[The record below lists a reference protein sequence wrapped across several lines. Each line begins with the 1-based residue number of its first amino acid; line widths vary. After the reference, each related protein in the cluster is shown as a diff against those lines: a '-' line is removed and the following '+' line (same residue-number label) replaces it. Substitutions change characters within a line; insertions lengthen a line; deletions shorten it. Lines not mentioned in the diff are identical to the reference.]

1 VSLVGGLYER
11 FRHLIHEGGKFLV
24 VGGIGFLVTEG
35 VFNFLYFS
43 QHQATFTA
51 NAVATMVAA
60 AVTFV
65 GNRHW
70 TFRHR
75 ERTGMGREAVVFFAL
90 NAVGV
95 VIQQVCLEL
104 AKHEFGRHDKLVVNA
119 AFLFGV
125 GLATCFRFW
134 SYRRFVWLDQ
144 SAGPSAGSVVSYT
157 PGPQPGE
164 WERRE
169 PALVPPEPMPRRAPV
184 RGPEQNGNLQNG
196 YLQNGH
202 MQNGHVTNG
211 QLPGRARTG
220 GRPARPR

>member
-1 VSLVGGLYER
+1 MNLVGGLYQR
-11 FRHLIHEGGKFLV
+11 FRHLIHEFAKFGV

-90 NAVGV
+90 NAIGV
-95 VIQQVCLEL
+95 VIQQACLEL
-104 AKHEFGRHDKLVVNA
+104 AKHEFGRHDKLTLNI

-125 GLATCFRFW
+125 GLATLFRFW
-134 SYRRFVWLDQ
+134 SYRRFVWLAQ
-144 SAGPSAGSVVSYT
+144 PGGPSDPGRPRQ
-157 PGPQPGE
+157 PGPPLPGAGYE
-164 WERRE
+164 ARE
-169 PALVPPEPMPRRAPV
+169 PALVPLEPMSRPLPGQG
-184 RGPEQNGNLQNG
+184 GPELNG
-196 YLQNGH
+196 YGLG
-202 MQNGHVTNG
+202 G
-211 QLPGRARTG
+211 QGQPA
-220 GRPARPR
+220 ARPRPAGPRHARPRR